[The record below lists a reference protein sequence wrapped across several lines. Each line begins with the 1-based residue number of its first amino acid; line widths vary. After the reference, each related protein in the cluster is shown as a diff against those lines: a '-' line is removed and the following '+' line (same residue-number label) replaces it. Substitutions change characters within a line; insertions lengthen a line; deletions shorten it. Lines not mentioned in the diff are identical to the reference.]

1 MVGQAAAGDRVIWAS
16 TAPQALAA
24 LVATF
29 SGTGHVTLDGP
40 VVTAVNTTE
49 VVTVG
54 WGGKDNE
61 TAVETNLDAGSLT
74 GAPDR
79 ERYTIHNAVSVLNG
93 SSDMT
98 AARTRAYAILADL
111 GAAIAADPRL
121 GGAVMRAQIAAAN
134 LTQSQTQQGALAEIV
149 FDVDCDAFTRR

>member
-1 MVGQAAAGDRVIWAS
+1 MELRILGCSGGEAEGERL
-16 TAPQALAA
+16 TGL
-24 LVATF
+24 LVNKSVAI
-29 SGTGHVTLDGP
+29 
-40 VVTAVNTTE
+40 
-49 VVTVG
+49 
-54 WGGKDNE
+54 
-61 TAVETNLDAGSLT
+61 DAGSLT